1 MEKLFSLTFYTQP
14 NGTYRDG
21 FHIGF
26 FRNYDEAKMVEIV
39 YRKEVPGFKDYPC
52 DAEITEVP
60 IIGPTNGNLDSVY
73 RYVGWN
79 INEDYD
85 EIDII
90 ESHCYTDRVQAESDY
105 KKTQLQFPREEWALD
120 LYRIGDRHW
129 QEGFARETD

>member
-14 NGTYRDG
+14 NGTCRDG

-39 YRKEVPGFKDYPC
+39 YRKEVLGFKDYPC

-60 IIGPTNGNLDSVY
+60 IIGPTNANFDSVY

-90 ESHCYTDRVQAESDY
+90 ESHCYTDRAQAESDY
-105 KKTQLQFPREEWALD
+105 KKTQLQFSRDEWALD
-120 LYRIGDRHW
+120 LYKIGERHW
-129 QEGFARETD
+129 QEGFVRETY